1 MKFIKLEIQNLAS
14 LDRQGGEII
23 NFEEGA
29 LGDSTIFSIVGPTGS
44 GKSTILDAICLA
56 LYNRAPRYPRKKGD
70 RGQNI
75 EIYGELEAEEKNRLA
90 PTDSRNIIT
99 RGKKEGYSK
108 LTFLANNGTVYRAE
122 WYVRKK
128 TKKFDEPILSL
139 YKVNVTN
146 GVQSEDVDD
155 WNKLPQIIGLDYDQF
170 LRTVLIAQ
178 GSFANFLTAKENE
191 RYELLEKLIGCE
203 ELYTSIAT
211 KIKLQKDEAVKVY
224 DQIAANFKAQE
235 KDIIPEEE
243 LTALAAQIEE
253 LEQKEKAAKQELLK
267 VTEAL
272 NWFAENEKH
281 QQNLEKFQQAFN
293 QARERMESF
302 AEQANR
308 LTLHDATLPAVA
320 LFKEIETSQANIATQ
335 EKALTAF
342 LKTITEK
349 EQLIQNECEV
359 ALKQLQQS
367 AKSAADEYE
376 SQKPHINK
384 ARETKTE
391 LDGLKT
397 SLTEK
402 TKAREEAYKALE
414 KANKDVADN
423 EKSIAKAESAL
434 QKSRREQTLLQ
445 EEIKDGEKQVR
456 QKAEEAASA
465 YAVEAK
471 KLEGCDATTLQEAKT
486 KADNSLWRLKSA
498 IRIQTD
504 LKAKRKNLHDTFQRQ
519 KQLTERN
526 HTIAEQLKTFKI
538 EELSKEL
545 DTLDRTYTLMVS
557 ENLGKLRGN
566 LVDGEACPLCGAT
579 HHPYHDKETIAPIID
594 EMSSLIAQK
603 REKLNEQSDLQQ
615 QLNQEQSK
623 NNGLLDGIKKT
634 LQTTNTEIAA
644 LNAEWSEIIAA
655 ETSETNKMNMPNGW
669 SEDVEALQ
677 TLKPQMEKQ
686 VADAEASLKAYN
698 DLLKR
703 VDLLRK
709 AKESAEKAQQDYA
722 KTAAEKNQA
731 AEKKV
736 TDANTLLETEKGKT
750 DNLKSQQTMF
760 SNRYSESC
768 TQFAKAQQDV
778 DAKAEALKQEIG
790 DKDPDAYEKAL
801 SEAKTKADEAVR
813 AKTDHISQLRQQ
825 LNEIKGKQSATKTQ
839 KDKEVGIV
847 ASKKNELSS
856 WLSEYNE
863 SHADHTL
870 GENSTSM
877 ALTEETISQLYHS
890 TDNWENIRAQRDQLS
905 KNYTTAETTLQ
916 NETEA
921 YKRHQQS
928 RPDSVFEEMQKRKA
942 ELEALSNQEL
952 VDAKARLQRHNTAK
966 EQMGNIY
973 LEKQGA
979 ESIKQEWEEIY
990 DAIGSDG
997 KTLRKIAQCYTL
1009 RFLIEHANAE
1019 IRKFNNRYELLQV
1032 KNSLGIR
1039 VIDHD
1044 RADDIRDTTS
1054 LSGGETFIVSLGLA
1068 LGLSSLSSRN
1078 ISFEN
1083 LFIDEG
1089 FGTLDPEALDTVINS
1104 LAGLQTSQGKK
1115 VGIISHTD
1123 TMYER
1128 ISTQIR
1134 IIKNGNSG
1142 SSHIDIYP

>member
-14 LDRQGGEII
+14 LDRQGGETI

-128 TKKFDEPILSL
+128 TKKFDDPILSL
-139 YKVNVTN
+139 YKIIVTN
-146 GVQSEDVDD
+146 GVQSEEVDD

-203 ELYTSIAT
+203 ELYTGIAT
-211 KIKLQKDEAVKVY
+211 KIKLQKDEAVKAY

-243 LTALAAQIEE
+243 LTALVAHIEE

-281 QQNLEKFQQAFN
+281 QQNLEKCQQAFN

-320 LFKEIETSQANIATQ
+320 LFKDIETSQANIATQ
-335 EKALTAF
+335 EKALAAF

-359 ALKQLQQS
+359 ALKQLQLS

-384 ARETKTE
+384 AREIKTE

-402 TKAREEAYKALE
+402 AKAREDAYKALE
-414 KANKDVADN
+414 KANKDVANN

-434 QKSRREQTLLQ
+434 EKSRREQTLLQ
-445 EEIKDGEKQVR
+445 EEIKCGEKQVS
-456 QKAEEAASA
+456 QNAEEAASA

-471 KLEGCDATTLQEAKT
+471 KLEGCDATTLQDAKT

-504 LKAKRKNLHDTFQRQ
+504 LKAKRKNQHDTILRQ

-526 HTIAEQLKTFKI
+526 HTIAEQLKSFKI

-545 DTLDRTYTLMVS
+545 NTLDRTYTLMVS
-557 ENLGKLRGN
+557 ENLGKMRGN

-579 HHPYHDKETIAPIID
+579 HHPYHDKETITPVID

-603 REKLNEQSDLQQ
+603 REKLNEQRDLQQ

-634 LQTTNTEIAA
+634 LQTTDSEIAA

-655 ETSETNKMNMPNGW
+655 ETSETNKMNKPNGW

-703 VDLLRK
+703 VDQLRK
-709 AKESAEKAQQDYA
+709 AKESAEKAQLDYA
-722 KTAAEKNQA
+722 KSAAERILS

-750 DNLKSQQTMF
+750 GNLKSQQTMF
-760 SNRYSESC
+760 SKLHSDSC
-768 TQFAKAQQDV
+768 TQCTKAQQDV
-778 DAKAEALKQEIG
+778 DAKAEALKKEIG
-790 DKDPDAYEKAL
+790 DKEPDDYEKAL
-801 SEAKTKADEAVR
+801 SEAKAKADEAVS
-813 AKTDHISQLRQQ
+813 AKTEYISQLRQQ
-825 LNEIKGKQSATKTQ
+825 LNEIKGKDSATKTQ
-839 KDKEVGIV
+839 KDKELGIV
-847 ASKKNELSS
+847 ASKKKELSS

-863 SHADHTL
+863 SHADHT
-870 GENSTSM
+870 
-877 ALTEETISQLYHS
+877 LTEETISQLYHS
-890 TDNWENIRAQRDQLS
+890 TDNWENIRAKRDQLS
-905 KNYTTAETTLQ
+905 RNYTSAETTLQ

-921 YKRHQQS
+921 YKRHHEAQPNYAFRITHS
-928 RPDSVFEEMQKRKA
+928 ELQKRKA

-966 EQMGNIY
+966 EQMGSIFSQ
-973 LEKQGA
+973 KQEA
-979 ESIKQEWEEIY
+979 ELVKQEWEEIY

-1019 IRKFNNRYELLQV
+1019 IRKFNSRYELLQV
-1032 KNSLGIR
+1032 RNSLGIR

-1044 RADDIRDTTS
+1044 RADDIRDITS

-1089 FGTLDPEALDTVINS
+1089 FGTLDPEALDTVIDS
-1104 LAGLQTSQGKK
+1104 LSGLQTSQGKK
-1115 VGIISHTD
+1115 VGVISHTD
-1123 TMYER
+1123 TMFER

-1142 SSHIDIYP
+1142 SSHIELYP